1 MRKIYKK
8 YPIFE
13 YPYICFGLCHKQE
26 NFPEI
31 ETPGVKEGIYHIM
44 RELEYISATYTK
56 DCVNVARESINYRES
71 RDLAVNSSSFAASS
85 AGYTI
90 CDYKTFIVTFIYLY
104 LKDNPHWFFPSPD
117 IYKYANNLNY
127 YLRFLKF
134 SIHELPREV
143 PETSCICYCMEVLED
158 KILSF
163 QHAFLMISYENYFI
177 IYDAWAKLRT
187 KWVRAMLKTHV
198 IEVLNQF
205 QDLTIPYHTNR
216 QNIQYEEYLLN
227 YFFDVTE
234 KDGFRTRIGS
244 LQLYF
249 LPLDDERFQ
258 KAYHDSIHNDFMLEK
273 SQRNTRKKG
282 GVRKYSKHKLLKPR
296 IVRKNKRLFVS

>member
-1 MRKIYKK
+1 MTKQILYQR

-13 YPYICFGLCHKQE
+13 YPYICFGLCSKQE
-26 NFPEI
+26 SVPEI
-31 ETPGVKEGIYHIM
+31 ETPGVNEIYRIM
-44 RELEYISATYTK
+44 RELEYISGTYTN
-56 DCVNVARESINYRES
+56 DCVRVARESINYRES
-71 RDLAVNSSSFAASS
+71 RDLAVDTSSFAASS
-85 AGYTI
+85 AGYTV

-104 LKDNPHWFFPSPD
+104 LKDHPYWFFPNPN

-134 SIHELPREV
+134 PIHELPREV
-143 PETSCICYCMEVLED
+143 PETSCICYCMEIFED
-158 KILSF
+158 KIVSF

-187 KWVRAMLKTHV
+187 TWVRAMLKTHV
-198 IEVLNQF
+198 IEILNQF

-234 KDGFRTRIGS
+234 KDGIRIRNGS

-258 KAYHDSIHNDFMLEK
+258 KAYYESIHNDFMLEK
-273 SQRNTRKKG
+273 SRRKGKG
-282 GVRKYSKHKLLKPR
+282 KLRKYSRKKHKLLKSR
-296 IVRKNKRLFVS
+296 IIRKNKRIIS